1 MKKIFLILPVL
12 LLLTGCG
19 IQQPTEKPTDAVS
32 TVAGIQWDK
41 PFGKN
46 PEIENTYKNS
56 TSLPS
61 HHTLCVPSKMYLC
74 NGADCK
80 DAPAKVFDL
89 IGGTRE
95 NPTISRCDTIGCDT
109 YDAQRDDSGE
119 YKNIQPVD
127 PKGFMLKMSYN
138 SVDKKYLEIAT
149 LGLDVYLTYGY
160 CLYDF
165 ELPKSTK

>member
-12 LLLTGCG
+12 LLFTGCSF
-19 IQQPTEKPTDAVS
+19 QQPTEKISDAVP
-32 TVAGIQWDK
+32 TVAGIEWNK
-41 PFGKN
+41 PFQKN
-46 PEIENTYKNS
+46 LEIENTYKS
-56 TSLPS
+56 LASLPS
-61 HHTLCVPSKMYLC
+61 HHTLCVPSKKYLC

-95 NPTISRCDTIGCDT
+95 NPTISRCDSMGCDT
-109 YDAQRDDSGE
+109 YEAKLDDAGE

-138 SVDKKYLEIAT
+138 SVDKKYVEMAT
-149 LGLDVYLTYGY
+149 LGLDLYLTYGY

-165 ELPKSTK
+165 ELPR